1 MQVFKALADGEEE
14 SVQPKKPKAEA
25 QPRTPYVPKQGRV
38 SGQKRQGKGNQQGP
52 KGKKQKKS
60 GPQEAAVEVDAE
72 EAPPLPPPDS
82 LPAYDSSQTMVQED
96 DDSLPMPPLPP
107 PSPESPSAVL
117 NNGNSIDQRQSASGQ
132 LALPQELGPTH
143 STLLPPEASSVPQ
156 GRTQVGFKLQASK
169 RQKLKVIEAE
179 EPVTHGMRERLERH
193 LALQQLQL
201 QQQEQQQQQQ
211 QQQHQVSHLPHQQQ
225 QQQQLPAQVQQLQQG
240 MQLEG
245 RPELQAP
252 RGTLPLP
259 GPPPAMGVPPSLGT
273 HQLPCAPI
281 PSAGMQH
288 AAPAATHEPSVGG
301 LPPNTHHSRHAQA
314 YSEAEEQRH
323 ARHRQPKH
331 PRQEVADQSPSL
343 VPGLEP
349 DLHQLP
355 PQQLHRTEPELPP
368 GLAPELDQSSQQSP
382 QQLQRRLS
390 HRHVHHR
397 RSRHSHRTDRTD
409 PEVPQQHAEPASLPD
424 GVLPISQS
432 EPQRSSFGPGALP
445 EQLIMHQDVNV
456 ASSNAL
462 PAHMPNRHQAGVQ
475 NGPQNGLGDLAE
487 SGGPV
492 AVASGAVGAV
502 AEVQVLADDVKSLLR
517 YFVACLHSNNC
528 V

>member
-25 QPRTPYVPKQGRV
+25 QPRAPYVPKQGKV

-60 GPQEAAVEVDAE
+60 GLQEAAEEVDAE

-82 LPAYDSSQTMVQED
+82 LSAYDSSQTMVQGGMED

-107 PSPESPSAVL
+107 PSPQSPQLPSAVL
-117 NNGNSIDQRQSASGQ
+117 NGTGSDQTLSASGA
-132 LALPQELGPTH
+132 LALPPELGSTH
-143 STLLPPEASSVPQ
+143 SILLPPEASSAPQ
-156 GRTQVGFKLQASK
+156 GRTQVGFKLQANK

-201 QQQEQQQQQQ
+201 QQQQEQRQQQQQHIVSQQQQQQ
-211 QQQHQVSHLPHQQQ
+211 QSPERS
-225 QQQQLPAQVQQLQQG
+225 QQLPQG
-240 MQLEG
+240 MQSDG

-252 RGTLPLP
+252 RGAMPLP
-259 GPPPAMGVPPSLGT
+259 GPPSGSVHPLSGT

-281 PSAGMQH
+281 PIAGLPH
-288 AAPAATHEPSVGG
+288 AASHEPSGG
-301 LPPNTHHSRHAQA
+301 VPANTRHSRHAHTHP
-314 YSEAEEQRH
+314 EAEEQRH
-323 ARHRQPKH
+323 ARHRQAKH
-331 PRQEVADQSPSL
+331 PQQDAADESASL

-355 PQQLHRTEPELPP
+355 PQLHQAEPELPP

-397 RSRHSHRTDRTD
+397 RSRHTHRTDRTD
-409 PEVPQQHAEPASLPD
+409 PELLQQHTEPALLPD
-424 GVLPISQS
+424 GVLPITHSD
-432 EPQRSSFGPGALP
+432 PQGSSFGPGALP
-445 EQLIMHQDVNV
+445 EQLTMHQDHP
-456 ASSNAL
+456 STAL
-462 PAHMPNRHQAGVQ
+462 PAHMPDRHQH
-475 NGPQNGLGDLAE
+475 NSPQTGLGDLAE

-492 AVASGAVGAV
+492 AVASGVVGAL

-517 YFVACLHSNNC
+517 
-528 V
+528 